1 MSYIDNKIV
10 YYLYYVNFLIYFDL
24 FYIFQDLYI

>member
-10 YYLYYVNFLIYFDL
+10 YYLYNVNFLIYFNL